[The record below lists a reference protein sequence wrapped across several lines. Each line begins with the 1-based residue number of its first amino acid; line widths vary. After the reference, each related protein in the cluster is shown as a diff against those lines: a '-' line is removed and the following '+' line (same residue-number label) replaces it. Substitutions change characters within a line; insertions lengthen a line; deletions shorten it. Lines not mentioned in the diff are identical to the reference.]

1 MNQVYQEKEYTS
13 NLDPKLW
20 LAVLKHAL
28 PYKKQLIIIT
38 LEMVLMAALDSTLP
52 LFTRYAIDKMITP
65 RDTSGLLWFCLL
77 YLVVILV
84 GLVNVAFFIHF
95 TGQVETGM
103 NYDLRRKCFAK
114 LQAMQVGYY
123 DRTPTG
129 WLVARIT
136 SDISRLGDIV
146 AWGIVDMAWGIAL
159 IVIVGIITLF
169 MNWKLALLMLVLIPV
184 MSYIGII
191 FQKKMLKVYRL
202 VRKLNS
208 RITHSF
214 GEGIH
219 GAKTTKTLVRE
230 QANLDEFI
238 VLNNDMYR
246 NSVKAAVLSALFM
259 PLILMLA
266 STGLGLILWLG
277 GITTLK
283 GGLTIGA
290 LMAFIEY
297 ISHMFEPISN
307 VARLFAEMQN
317 GQAAAERVFTLL
329 DLEPEI
335 VSSIS
340 WDESWA
346 QRNMRAEITFDNVSF
361 GYPDGAQVFENFSL
375 TIREGESLALVGET
389 GTGKTTFV
397 NLICR
402 FYEPQKG
409 RILID
414 GIDYTQVPLKWIH
427 SQLGYVQQVPHL
439 FQGTILENIRYGRLE
454 ATDEEV
460 MKAAEL
466 VSADE
471 FILALPGTWD
481 YQVGEGGNLLS
492 TGQKQLIAFA
502 RVVLADPRLLIL
514 DEATASIDTET
525 EGLVQAAMQ
534 KVLQGRTG
542 IIVAHRL
549 STIRKVD
556 RILMMHKGKVIESGS
571 HSELLHQ
578 KGRYYRLYMNQFMQ
592 ETADAE
598 LVIGSSD

>member
-1 MNQVYQEKEYTS
+1 MNQIYQEKEYTS

-65 RDTSGLLWFCLL
+65 KDTSGLLGFCLL
-77 YLVVILV
+77 YLVVIVV
-84 GLVNVAFFIHF
+84 GLINVAFFIHL

-129 WLVARIT
+129 WIVARMT

-146 AWGIVDMAWGIAL
+146 AWGIVDMAWGTAL
-159 IVIVGIITLF
+159 IIIVGIITLF

-184 MSYIGII
+184 MGYIGIV
-191 FQKKMLKVYRL
+191 FQKRMLKVYRI

-208 RITHSF
+208 KITHSF

-230 QANLDEFI
+230 EANLNEF
-238 VLNNDMYR
+238 VGLNNEMYR

-329 DLEPEI
+329 ELQPEI
-335 VSSIS
+335 ISSKP
-340 WDESWA
+340 WDDSWA
-346 QRNMRAEITFDNVSF
+346 ARRMRAEIVFDDISF
-361 GYPDGAQVFENFSL
+361 GYPEGVRVFENFSL

-402 FYEPQKG
+402 FYEPQSG

-414 GIDYTQVPLKWIH
+414 GTDYREIPLKWIH

-439 FQGTILENIRYGRLE
+439 FQGSILENIRYGRLD
-454 ATDEEV
+454 ATVEEV
-460 MKAAEL
+460 KKAAEI

-471 FILALPGTWD
+471 FIRELPGAYS
-481 YQVGEGGNLLS
+481 YQVGEAGNLLS
-492 TGQKQLIAFA
+492 TGQKQLLAFA

-556 RILMMHKGKVIESGS
+556 RILMMHRGKVVESGS

-578 KGRYYRLYMNQFMQ
+578 KGKYYRLYMNQFLQ

-598 LVIGSSD
+598 LVIGSCD

>member
-1 MNQVYQEKEYTS
+1 MNQIFQEKEYTS

-20 LAVLKHAL
+20 LAVLRHAL

-65 RDTSGLLWFCLL
+65 KDTSGLLGFCLL
-77 YLVVILV
+77 YLVVIVV
-84 GLVNVAFFIHF
+84 GLINVAFFIHL

-146 AWGIVDMAWGIAL
+146 AWGIVDMAWGTAL
-159 IVIVGIITLF
+159 IIIVGIITLF

-184 MSYIGII
+184 MGYIGIF
-191 FQKKMLKVYRL
+191 FQKKMLKVYRV

-208 RITHSF
+208 KITHSF

-230 QANLDEFI
+230 QANLDEF
-238 VLNNDMYR
+238 VTLNNEMYQ

-329 DLEPEI
+329 ELQPEI
-335 VSSIS
+335 ISSS
-340 WDESWA
+340 PWDETWA
-346 QRNMRAEITFDNVSF
+346 NRKMRGEITFDNISF
-361 GYPDGAQVFENFSL
+361 AYKEGAHVFENFS
-375 TIREGESLALVGET
+375 ISIKEGESLALVGET

-402 FYEPQKG
+402 FYEPQSG

-414 GIDYTQVPLKWIH
+414 GIDYKEIPLKWIH

-439 FQGTILENIRYGRLE
+439 FQGSILENIRYGRLD

-460 MKAAEL
+460 KRAAEI

-471 FILALPGTWD
+471 FIRELPGD
-481 YQVGEGGNLLS
+481 YSYEVGEAGNLLS
-492 TGQKQLIAFA
+492 TGQKQLLAFA

-525 EGLVQAAMQ
+525 EGLVQTAMH

-549 STIRKVD
+549 STIRRVD
-556 RILMMHKGKVIESGS
+556 RILMMHHGKVIESGS

-578 KGRYYRLYMNQFMQ
+578 KGKYYRLYMNQFLQ

-598 LVIGSSD
+598 LVIGSCD

>member
-1 MNQVYQEKEYTS
+1 MNQIYQEKEYTS

-65 RDTSGLLWFCLL
+65 KDTSGLLGFCLL
-77 YLVVILV
+77 YLVVIVV
-84 GLVNVAFFIHF
+84 GLINVAFFIHL

-129 WLVARIT
+129 WIVARMT

-146 AWGIVDMAWGIAL
+146 AWGIVDMAWGTAL
-159 IVIVGIITLF
+159 IIIVGIITLF

-184 MSYIGII
+184 MGYIGIV
-191 FQKKMLKVYRL
+191 FQKRMLKVYRI

-208 RITHSF
+208 KITHSF

-230 QANLDEFI
+230 EANLNEF
-238 VLNNDMYR
+238 VGLNNEMYR

-329 DLEPEI
+329 ELQPEI
-335 VSSIS
+335 ISSKP
-340 WDESWA
+340 WDDSWA
-346 QRNMRAEITFDNVSF
+346 ARRMRAEIVFDDISF
-361 GYPDGAQVFENFSL
+361 GYPEGVRVFENFSL

-402 FYEPQKG
+402 FYEPQSG

-414 GIDYTQVPLKWIH
+414 GTDYREIPLKWIH

-439 FQGTILENIRYGRLE
+439 FQGSILENIRYGRLD

-460 MKAAEL
+460 KKAAEI

-471 FILALPGTWD
+471 FIRELPGAYS
-481 YQVGEGGNLLS
+481 YQVGEAGNLLS
-492 TGQKQLIAFA
+492 TGQKQ
-502 RVVLADPRLLIL
+502 
-514 DEATASIDTET
+514 
-525 EGLVQAAMQ
+525 
-534 KVLQGRTG
+534 
-542 IIVAHRL
+542 
-549 STIRKVD
+549 
-556 RILMMHKGKVIESGS
+556 
-571 HSELLHQ
+571 
-578 KGRYYRLYMNQFMQ
+578 
-592 ETADAE
+592 
-598 LVIGSSD
+598 

>member
-1 MNQVYQEKEYTS
+1 MNQIFQEKEYTS

-20 LAVLKHAL
+20 LAVLRHAL

-65 RDTSGLLWFCLL
+65 KDTSGLLGFCLL
-77 YLVVILV
+77 YLVVIVV
-84 GLVNVAFFIHF
+84 GLINVAFFIHL

-129 WLVARIT
+129 WLVARMT

-146 AWGIVDMAWGIAL
+146 AWGIVDMAWGTAL
-159 IVIVGIITLF
+159 IIIVGIITLF

-184 MSYIGII
+184 MGYIGIF
-191 FQKKMLKVYRL
+191 FQKKMLKVYRV

-208 RITHSF
+208 KITHSF

-230 QANLDEFI
+230 QANLDEF
-238 VLNNDMYR
+238 VTLNNEMYQ

-329 DLEPEI
+329 ELQPEI
-335 VSSIS
+335 ISSS
-340 WDESWA
+340 PWDETWA
-346 QRNMRAEITFDNVSF
+346 NRKMRGEITFDNISF
-361 GYPDGAQVFENFSL
+361 AYKEGAHVFENFS
-375 TIREGESLALVGET
+375 ISIKEGESLALVGET

-402 FYEPQKG
+402 FYEPQSG

-414 GIDYTQVPLKWIH
+414 GIDYKEIPLKWIH

-439 FQGTILENIRYGRLE
+439 FQGSILENIRYGRLD

-460 MKAAEL
+460 KRAAEI

-471 FILALPGTWD
+471 FIRELPGD
-481 YQVGEGGNLLS
+481 YSYEVGEAGNLLS
-492 TGQKQLIAFA
+492 TGQKQLLAFA

-525 EGLVQAAMQ
+525 EGLVQTAMH

-549 STIRKVD
+549 STIRRVD
-556 RILMMHKGKVIESGS
+556 RILMMHHGKVIESGS

-578 KGRYYRLYMNQFMQ
+578 KGKYYRLYMNQFLQ

>member
-1 MNQVYQEKEYTS
+1 MNQIYQEKEYTS

-65 RDTSGLLWFCLL
+65 KDTSGLLGFCLL
-77 YLVVILV
+77 YLVVIVV
-84 GLVNVAFFIHF
+84 GLINVAFFIHL

-129 WLVARIT
+129 WIVARMT

-146 AWGIVDMAWGIAL
+146 AWGIVDMAWGTAL
-159 IVIVGIITLF
+159 IIIVGIITLF

-184 MSYIGII
+184 MGYIGIV
-191 FQKKMLKVYRL
+191 FQKRMLKVYRI

-208 RITHSF
+208 KITHSF

-230 QANLDEFI
+230 EANLNEF
-238 VLNNDMYR
+238 VGLNNEMYR

-329 DLEPEI
+329 ELQPEI
-335 VSSIS
+335 ISSKP
-340 WDESWA
+340 WDDSWA
-346 QRNMRAEITFDNVSF
+346 ARRMRAEIVFDDISF
-361 GYPDGAQVFENFSL
+361 GYPEGVRVFENFSL

-402 FYEPQKG
+402 FYEPQSG

-414 GIDYTQVPLKWIH
+414 GTDYREIPLKWIH

-439 FQGTILENIRYGRLE
+439 FQGSILENIRYGRLD

-460 MKAAEL
+460 KKAAEI

-471 FILALPGTWD
+471 FIRELPGAYS
-481 YQVGEGGNLLS
+481 YQVGEAGNLLS
-492 TGQKQLIAFA
+492 TGQKQLLAFA

-556 RILMMHKGKVIESGS
+556 RILMMHRGKVVESGS

-578 KGRYYRLYMNQFMQ
+578 KGKYYRLYMNQFLQKPLMRNW
-592 ETADAE
+592 
-598 LVIGSSD
+598 

>member
-1 MNQVYQEKEYTS
+1 MNQIYQEKEYTS

-65 RDTSGLLWFCLL
+65 KDTSGLLGFCLL
-77 YLVVILV
+77 YLVVIVV
-84 GLVNVAFFIHF
+84 GLINVAFFIHL

-129 WLVARIT
+129 WIVARMT

-146 AWGIVDMAWGIAL
+146 AWGIVDMAWGTAL
-159 IVIVGIITLF
+159 IIIVGIITLF

-184 MSYIGII
+184 MGYIGIV
-191 FQKKMLKVYRL
+191 FQKRMLKVYRI

-208 RITHSF
+208 KITHSF

-230 QANLDEFI
+230 EANLNEF
-238 VLNNDMYR
+238 VGLNNEMYR

-329 DLEPEI
+329 ELQPEI
-335 VSSIS
+335 ISSKP
-340 WDESWA
+340 WDDSWA
-346 QRNMRAEITFDNVSF
+346 ARRMRAEIVFDDISF
-361 GYPDGAQVFENFSL
+361 GYPEGVRVFENFSL

-402 FYEPQKG
+402 FYEPQSG

-414 GIDYTQVPLKWIH
+414 GTDYREIPLKWIH

-439 FQGTILENIRYGRLE
+439 FQGSILENIRYGRLD

-460 MKAAEL
+460 KKAAEI

-471 FILALPGTWD
+471 FIRELPGAYS
-481 YQVGEGGNLLS
+481 YQVGEAGNLLS
-492 TGQKQLIAFA
+492 TGQKQLLAFA

-556 RILMMHKGKVIESGS
+556 RILMMHRGKVVESGS

-578 KGRYYRLYMNQFMQ
+578 KGKYYRLYMNQFLQ

-598 LVIGSSD
+598 LVIGSCD